1 VFVPYVDR
9 SFAAY
14 TVFAVEAPSNRACAL
29 SSSSCSH
36 KMLWERTALLR
47 GIPEN

>member
-14 TVFAVEAPSNRACAL
+14 TVFAVEALSNQACVL
-29 SSSSCSH
+29 SSYCSH